1 MGCTPERYRLVIGG
15 PTRRRLD
22 SELVATGTISEVTM
36 RSLQRDEERTLA
48 EWTTMFQLF
57 IVALDPYTVQS
68 AAVLPV
74 ATRLLREYAEAD
86 CRAAFLMA
94 CDADDARQFLGPLTD
109 ELMVFVDPDRTVTK
123 ALGLTSL
130 PALVHVDQSPAVVT
144 RAIAVFGCEF
154 LQAVDLGLLGF
165 DLVGLFFQAVGL
177 FVCNRVFTVSLV
189 SGQLVFD
196 FP

>member
-57 IVALDPYTVQS
+57 IVALDPYTAQS

-74 ATRLLREYAEAD
+74 AARLLREYAEAD

-144 RAIAVFGCEF
+144 SAEGWDPTEWRTVALELSRVVGWTPPGLPYADSPGPFGGTP
-154 LQAVDLGLLGF
+154 VDGPP
-165 DLVGLFFQAVGL
+165 A
-177 FVCNRVFTVSLV
+177 TTS
-189 SGQLVFD
+189 
-196 FP
+196 